1 MLSPGCFE
9 YEFDRWPVPKY
20 YTFKC
25 ISSFSLPV
33 HSFIASLHSSLIGR
47 TKMQGN
53 DTREGNMDASSDLDV
68 PYVEVGCIHL
78 VNQSFSAE
86 NSCQQHLEME
96 SNETEA
102 NR

>member
-1 MLSPGCFE
+1 
-9 YEFDRWPVPKY
+9 
-20 YTFKC
+20 
-25 ISSFSLPV
+25 
-33 HSFIASLHSSLIGR
+33 
-47 TKMQGN
+47 MQGN